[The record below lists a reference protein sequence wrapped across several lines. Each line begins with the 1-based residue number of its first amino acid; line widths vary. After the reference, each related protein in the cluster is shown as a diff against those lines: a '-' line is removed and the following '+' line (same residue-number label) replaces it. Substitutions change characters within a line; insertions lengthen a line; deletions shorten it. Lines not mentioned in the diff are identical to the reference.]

1 MIGNLIGTVAN
12 RHRDNEVEL
21 EGIIQTNSTDVN
33 YIGTTMRATA
43 GELLLDGADF
53 DHVLFNKPFDFL
65 DGMYIEY
72 RAKQSVLSS
81 GYRVASGLID
91 VPNGF
96 DNGGGMRTGMGSGFL
111 HSSTTI
117 GEIVSVSSSGM
128 AANTFY
134 TFRWERTGDT
144 FEFFRDGISQGTDT
158 KIGFVLRLNGLGHVV
173 FSDNFFGTID
183 FFDLNGDKF
192 NFNETGNN
200 PKVTTG

>member
-1 MIGNLIGTVAN
+1 MIGNLIGVVAS
-12 RHRDNEVEL
+12 RHRDNEVDL
-21 EGIIQTNSTDVN
+21 EGTIQTNSTDIN

-43 GELLLDGADF
+43 GELLFDGAEF

-72 RAKQSVLSS
+72 RAKQSVFDLT
-81 GYRVASGLID
+81 YRVASELID

-96 DNGGGMRTGMGSGFL
+96 VAGGGVQTGGGAGNLFD
-111 HSSTTI
+111 SSAGGTR
-117 GEIVSVSSSGM
+117 VQVFSSGM
-128 AANTFY
+128 TVNTWY

-158 KIGFVLRLNGLGHVV
+158 EVGFVLRLDGLGHVR
-173 FSDNFFGTID
+173 DANKFFGTID
-183 FFDLNGDKF
+183 YFDLNGDKF

-200 PKVTTG
+200 PTVTIG